1 MLVRS
6 LSLSLSLSVPRR
18 VDNVYISFFSFCCEG
33 ICGKE
38 KVEKVEDSKKKS
50 EIKKIHNIHT
60 IATRARARVV
70 LRFKREKS
78 VVRSLLLLLL
88 LRSVPSFFKESRN
101 IFRVCAF
108 KMLNT
113 VTINSRMRRC
123 VSGYLTSLFF
133 WKKESR
139 AKNTHNK
146 KCWTKSSRRKCTNT
160 YSAWTGR
167 GGCWRRIWITSSWSW
182 RPRTGKITR
191 LTVRGFNIRGDCL
204 FFFYLFSFR
213 DNKLDPTRA

>member
-38 KVEKVEDSKKKS
+38 KVEKVEDSKKKA

-78 VVRSLLLLLL
+78 VVRSLLLLVLLL

-101 IFRVCAF
+101 TFRVCAF
-108 KMLNT
+108 K
-113 VTINSRMRRC
+113 R
-123 VSGYLTSLFF
+123 
-133 WKKESR
+133 
-139 AKNTHNK
+139 
-146 KCWTKSSRRKCTNT
+146 
-160 YSAWTGR
+160 
-167 GGCWRRIWITSSWSW
+167 
-182 RPRTGKITR
+182 
-191 LTVRGFNIRGDCL
+191 
-204 FFFYLFSFR
+204 
-213 DNKLDPTRA
+213 